1 MRFRRMICLLVALML
16 LVSWVPVATSAAS
29 VTLAPGSHIRWIDR
43 IGDLPDYAR
52 RFYSWLESNADVDG
66 ALADPTKGLCVAGE
80 YVYRLEVLSG
90 CVSVGASASDTEI
103 QTAVLAATDD
113 PSQQIMDYAFEVYG
127 AFDRDHPEIFWL
139 SGKSLCGMNLSY
151 SHNKSTGVVSY
162 EMTVCFC
169 LKSADFDIRAE
180 QYRNVS
186 DIRSAATR
194 RDRDIDRILADCP
207 KNEGPAEQVRYLN
220 QVLTQTNG
228 YNSAANS
235 GGTAPDSAWKC
246 ISALSGCC
254 GSSGPVCE
262 GYARAFKVLCD
273 RLGIPCVL
281 TEGQARNYPSSV
293 SQPHM
298 WNYVRIDGKWYAVD
312 VTWNDPVVE
321 GREQYALSGR
331 ETETYL
337 LIGSATQACAG
348 LVFSTSHRVT
358 NRVSSLGVSYT
369 NGPKLSDSAYVFN
382 TTEIDPVPTPD
393 PLPTP
398 DPNPVPTP
406 DPNPVP
412 TPDPL
417 PTPDLDPVPLPNP
430 QPSQKPDNVLD
441 ETEIIAEWLPV
452 ACYRSDNY
460 TAPQKDGY
468 VFTGWFTDAQLTV
481 PLGKNVT
488 EGEAYAGFA
497 KAEILCAKCQ
507 IAQGADTN
515 SDATDLRLLTG
526 VESLRLSAV
535 VFLVNGEFRTAT
547 ELYERLSYGDLSAR
561 DLFGPEAVYIAS
573 AVINGISR
581 DHFNDV
587 ISIIPGWYTL
597 DGTFVTGTPR
607 SLRLSDGLS

>member
-16 LVSWVPVATSAAS
+16 LVSLIPVATNAAGIA
-29 VTLAPGSHIRWIDR
+29 LAPGSHIRWIDR
-43 IGDLPDYAR
+43 IGDLPEYAR
-52 RFYSWLESNADVDG
+52 RFYVWLESNTDADGV
-66 ALADPTKGLCVAGE
+66 LADPAKGLCVAGE

-90 CVSVGASASDTEI
+90 CVSVGSSASATEI

-113 PSQQIMDYAFEVYG
+113 LSQQIMDYAFEVYG
-127 AFDRDHPEIFWL
+127 AFDRDHPEVFWL
-139 SGKSLCGMNLSY
+139 SGKSHCGMNLSY

-162 EMTVCFC
+162 EMTVYFY

-180 QYRNVS
+180 QFRSVS
-186 DIRSAATR
+186 DIRSAVVQ
-194 RDRDIDRILADCP
+194 RDQDIGRILADCP

-220 QVLTQTNG
+220 RVLTHTNG
-228 YNSAANS
+228 YNSAVNS

-281 TEGQARNYPSSV
+281 TEGQARNNISSA

-298 WNYVRIDGKWYAVD
+298 WNYVQIDGKWYAVD
-312 VTWNDPVVE
+312 VTWNDPVVA
-321 GREQYALSGR
+321 GREQDALSGR

-337 LIGSATQACAG
+337 LIGSATQVHEGVA
-348 LVFSTSHRVT
+348 FSTSHRVT
-358 NRVSSLGVSYT
+358 NRVSSLGGSYT
-369 NGPKLSDSAYVFN
+369 NGPKLNDSAYLFN

-398 DPNPVPTP
+398 DPVPTPDPAPVPTP
-406 DPNPVP
+406 DFDAVP
-412 TPDPL
+412 PPDP
-417 PTPDLDPVPLPNP
+417 
-430 QPSQKPDNVLD
+430 QPPQKPDDVPD
-441 ETEIIAEWLPV
+441 ASEITAERLPV
-452 ACYRSDNY
+452 APYRSGSY
-460 TAPQKDGY
+460 TAPRKDGY

-497 KAEILCAKCQ
+497 KAEILCVKCQ
-507 IAQGADTN
+507 IAQGTDTN

-535 VFLVNGEFRTAT
+535 VFLVNDECRAAT